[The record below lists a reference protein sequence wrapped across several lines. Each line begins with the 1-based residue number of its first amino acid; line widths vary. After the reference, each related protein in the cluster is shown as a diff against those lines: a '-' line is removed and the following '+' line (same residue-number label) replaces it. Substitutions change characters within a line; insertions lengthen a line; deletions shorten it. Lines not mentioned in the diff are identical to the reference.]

1 MRLPSGERISTDRSG
16 SGDPSSAWWRKR
28 WDSTHGLKNSPPDCF
43 SPACGRVALFS
54 SPPLKPPLKN
64 APTCGWCIPYWRKR
78 WDSNPR
84 ALADYLISSQARYD
98 HFDTLPYSHLQ
109 ASGGEKTGVRLMRGV
124 PPAMRFPRNRHGT
137 IYHTFQKGKCQVFS
151 AKKRAEGR
159 QSCAKVLN
167 ESARCFILKNRKPGV
182 LFSGRDARCDRGGI
196 TWQRSERNG
205 IGRRSPL

>member
-84 ALADYLISSQARYD
+84 ALAGYLISSQARYD
-98 HFDTLPYSHLQ
+98 HFDTLPYSVLPRNARRCGNQQHIQQLPVYPRTPLTRTLWSDSPEVREMYYTTKSEKKQ
-109 ASGGEKTGVRLMRGV
+109 ELFEKFRKETYTLSKKRPASVWKMSGGERCPATHPRTGN
-124 PPAMRFPRNRHGT
+124 PS
-137 IYHTFQKGKCQVFS
+137 IGKLQ
-151 AKKRAEGR
+151 
-159 QSCAKVLN
+159 
-167 ESARCFILKNRKPGV
+167 
-182 LFSGRDARCDRGGI
+182 
-196 TWQRSERNG
+196 
-205 IGRRSPL
+205 